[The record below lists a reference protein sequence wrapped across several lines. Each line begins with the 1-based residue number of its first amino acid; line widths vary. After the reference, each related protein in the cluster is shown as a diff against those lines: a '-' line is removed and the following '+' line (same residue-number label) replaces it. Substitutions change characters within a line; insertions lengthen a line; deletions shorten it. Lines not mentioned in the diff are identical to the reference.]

1 MLQELL
7 VLTAQSGPE
16 PVLAGALR
24 LLMERFEVRVG
35 YIAIG
40 PGLRTRSPRWWSA
53 LGTDTRGIAR
63 MRMLISEG
71 TLGEA
76 LVSDGIVCTTVNN
89 DGDWQAVMA
98 GSLCRP
104 DGTPVG
110 VVYLSGPE
118 SDAFKTTDIR
128 RFEQF
133 LGHLGPLAAR
143 AADVRRYEGQ
153 DETSEIRSR
162 LKCDQLVGRSEAL
175 ARVLDQV
182 AAVADLPVSVLV
194 EGPSGSGKTE
204 VARVIHENSGA
215 EGPFVSVNC
224 SHLTEQRALVDLFGA
239 KAGAYTGLTRDREGL
254 VASAANGTLFL
265 DEVDALPLEVQQ
277 QLLTFLCDRKYRRVG
292 ESRVRVAESVRVLA
306 ATNKN
311 PEGAVS
317 EGELREDLFYRLA
330 QFRIRVPSLD
340 ERPSDVPLLVH
351 ALVSRAAEALSIN
364 ALPLSADAQAWIESQ
379 QWPGNVRDLQNVLRS
394 GLIWARAE
402 RSPVILVHHL
412 NRDHTAAEA
421 PAPERLTLK
430 EAGRRFKERYAQ
442 AVVRECGGN
451 RSEAARRLGIHRSSL
466 YTLIGDQIS

>member
-7 VLTAQSGPE
+7 LLTAQSGPE

-24 LLMERFEVRVG
+24 LLIERFEVRVG

-63 MRMLISEG
+63 IRNLISEG
-71 TLGEA
+71 TLGES
-76 LVSDGIVCTTVNN
+76 LVNDGVVCSTVNQN
-89 DGDWQAVMA
+89 GDWQAVLTGA
-98 GSLCRP
+98 LCRP

-118 SDAFKTTDIR
+118 ADAFTTGDIR
-128 RFEQF
+128 RFDQF
-133 LGHLGPLAAR
+133 LGHLGPLAAS
-143 AADVRRYEGQ
+143 AADVRRYEGS
-153 DETSEIRSR
+153 DETTEVRQR
-162 LKCDQLVGRSEAL
+162 LKCEQLVGRSAAL

-182 AAVADLPVSVLV
+182 AAVADLPVTVLV

-204 VARVIHENSGA
+204 VARVVHDNSGCS
-215 EGPFVSVNC
+215 GPFVSVNC
-224 SHLTEQRALVDLFGA
+224 SHLTEGRALVDLFGA
-239 KAGAYTGLTRDREGL
+239 RAGAYTGLTRDRDGL
-254 VASAANGTLFL
+254 VCSAESGTLFL
-265 DEVDALPLEVQQ
+265 DEVDSLPSEVQA
-277 QLLTFLCDRKYRRVG
+277 QLLTFLQDREYRRVG
-292 ESRVRVAESVRVLA
+292 ETRVRKANSVRVIA
-306 ATNKN
+306 ATNRG
-311 PEGAVS
+311 PEDCVADGS
-317 EGELREDLFYRLA
+317 LREDLFYRMA

-351 ALVSRAAEALSIN
+351 ALVARAAEAMSIH
-364 ALPLSADAQAWIESQ
+364 ALPLSADAQAWIESK

-402 RSPVILVHHL
+402 RSPVIEVHHL
-412 NRDHTAAEA
+412 NRDTAVAEA

-430 EAGRRFKERYAQ
+430 EASRRFKERYVQ

-466 YTLIGDQIS
+466 YTLLGDQIS